1 MARAPDV
8 WRIPCPR
15 CHAGRVLAGDGSGSI
30 PGVGPFAV
38 HDCFLCGL
46 PAGEIAGAIAQHGL
60 PDARERADHGLPLA
74 RAHYH
79 EELARCEQALGPHH
93 FAVAR
98 CHVALARNHD
108 HFFGGERE
116 ALAHYRAAARL
127 YPTTPAPD
135 HPVWFE
141 LSAGLGYRLKGAPE
155 GRAEAR
161 ACYAQLRWLYE
172 RALGPS
178 HLLVADC
185 WRLLGDLSLQ
195 LAEQADPAAD
205 PTADPATDADAARD
219 AYERE
224 LAIWRAAPDD
234 AVDAYPASRR
244 GGALPAPVAATTY
257 ALHPLDRDPEP
268 GEDYREHQ
276 LLVAGA
282 RLAAALDRLDDDDAP
297 ARVFGELTVDRAL
310 RIGDLLLETGA
321 TVAAAPRFYEVAA
334 WLGEAA
340 GDPRLPSIRAK
351 LEMARTLAAMR
362 RQ

>member
-1 MARAPDV
+1 MARAADV

-15 CHAGRVLAGDGSGSI
+15 CHAGRVLAGDGGGSI
-30 PGVGPFAV
+30 PAVGPFAV

-46 PAGEIAGAIAQHGL
+46 PAGEIAHAIAQHGL
-60 PDARERADHGLPLA
+60 PAARERADHGEPLA
-74 RAHYH
+74 RAHYR

-98 CHVALARNHD
+98 CHVALAQIHD
-108 HFFGGERE
+108 RFLGGERE

-141 LSAGLGYRLKGAPE
+141 LSAGLGYRLKGDPG

-161 ACYAQLRWLYE
+161 TCYAQLRWLYE

-178 HLLVADC
+178 HLRVADC

-195 LAEQADPAAD
+195 LSATAPDPA
-205 PTADPATDADAARD
+205 PDADAARD

-234 AVDAYPASRR
+234 AIDAYRDPHGR
-244 GGALPAPVAATTY
+244 GELPAHVAATAY
-257 ALHPLDRDPEP
+257 ALYPLDRDPDP

-282 RLAAALDRLDDDDAP
+282 RLAAALDRLGADDVA

-310 RIGDLLLETGA
+310 RIGDLLLQAGE
-321 TVAAAPRFYEVAA
+321 TVAAAPRFYAA
-334 WLGEAA
+334 AVWLGEAA

-351 LEMARTLAAMR
+351 LEMARTLAAAR
-362 RQ
+362 PR

>member
-1 MARAPDV
+1 MARAADV

-15 CHAGRVLAGDGSGSI
+15 CRAGRVLAGDGGGSI
-30 PGVGPFAV
+30 PAVGPFAV

-46 PAGEIAGAIAQHGL
+46 PAGEIAHAIAQHGL
-60 PDARERADHGLPLA
+60 PAARERADHGGPLA
-74 RAHYH
+74 RAHH
-79 EELARCEQALGPHH
+79 REELARCEQALGPHH

-98 CHVALARNHD
+98 CHVALAQSHD
-108 HFFGGERE
+108 RFAGGERE

-141 LSAGLGYRLKGAPE
+141 LSAGLGYRLKGDPD

-161 ACYAQLRWLYE
+161 TCYAQLRWLYE

-178 HLLVADC
+178 HPLVADC

-195 LAEQADPAAD
+195 LAEPALA
-205 PTADPATDADAARD
+205 PAPAPDADAARD
-219 AYERE
+219 AYARE
-224 LAIWRAAPDD
+224 HAIWRAVPEDEI
-234 AVDAYPASRR
+234 DAYRDPRRR
-244 GGALPAPVAATTY
+244 GELPAHVAATTY
-257 ALHPLDRDPEP
+257 ALYPLGRDPDP
-268 GEDYREHQ
+268 DEDYREHQ

-282 RLAAALDRLDDDDAP
+282 RLAAALDRLGDDDAP

-310 RIGDLLLETGA
+310 RIGDLLLEASETI
-321 TVAAAPRFYEVAA
+321 AAAPRFYAA
-334 WLGEAA
+334 AARIGEQD

-351 LEMARTLAAMR
+351 LQMARTLADAR
-362 RQ
+362 RR

>member
-1 MARAPDV
+1 
-8 WRIPCPR
+8 
-15 CHAGRVLAGDGSGSI
+15 VLAGDGGGSL
-30 PGVGPFAV
+30 PAVGPFAV

-46 PAGEIAGAIAQHGL
+46 PAGEIAHAIAQHGL
-60 PDARERADHGLPLA
+60 PAARERSDHGEPLA
-74 RAHYH
+74 RAHYR

-108 HFFGGERE
+108 RALGGERE

-135 HPVWFE
+135 HPAWFE
-141 LSAGLGYRLKGAPE
+141 LSAGLGYRLKGDAG

-161 ACYAQLRWLYE
+161 TCYAQLRWLYE
-172 RALGPS
+172 RALGPA

-195 LAEQADPAAD
+195 LAEPAPDPV
-205 PTADPATDADAARD
+205 PDADAARD

-234 AVDAYPASRR
+234 AIDAYRDPH
-244 GGALPAPVAATTY
+244 GGGELPAPVAATTY
-257 ALHPLDRDPEP
+257 ALYPLDRDPDA

-282 RLAAALDRLDDDDAP
+282 RLAAALDRLGADDIP

-310 RIGDLLLETGA
+310 RIGDLLLQAGE
-321 TVAAAPRFYEVAA
+321 TVAAAPRFYAAAA
-334 WLGEAA
+334 WLGEAT

-351 LEMARTLAAMR
+351 LEMARTLADAR
-362 RQ
+362 RR

>member
-1 MARAPDV
+1 MARAADV

-15 CHAGRVLAGDGSGSI
+15 CHAGRVLAGDGGGSI
-30 PGVGPFAV
+30 PAVGPFAV

-46 PAGEIAGAIAQHGL
+46 PAGEIADAIAQHGL
-60 PDARERADHGLPLA
+60 PDARERADHGEPLA
-74 RAHYH
+74 RAHYR

-98 CHVALARNHD
+98 CHVALARNHGRSL
-108 HFFGGERE
+108 GGERE

-141 LSAGLGYRLKGAPE
+141 LSAGLGYRLKGDPD

-172 RALGPS
+172 RALGPQ
-178 HLLVADC
+178 HPLVADC

-195 LAEQADPAAD
+195 LAAQAADPAA
-205 PTADPATDADAARD
+205 DADAARD

-234 AVDAYPASRR
+234 ALDAYRDSRR
-244 GGALPAPVAATTY
+244 GGALPAHVAATTY
-257 ALHPLDRDPEP
+257 ALHPLGRDPAP

-282 RLAAALDRLDDDDAP
+282 RLAAALDRLGDDDAP

-321 TVAAAPRFYEVAA
+321 TVAAAPRFYAAAA